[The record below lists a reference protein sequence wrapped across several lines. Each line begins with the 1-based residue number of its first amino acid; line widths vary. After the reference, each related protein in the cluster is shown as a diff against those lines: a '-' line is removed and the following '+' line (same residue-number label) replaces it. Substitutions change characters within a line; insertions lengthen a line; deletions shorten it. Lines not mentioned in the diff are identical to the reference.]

1 MEMDGDYIRPDN
13 QESILHSQSSVPQ
26 ILPLQHLKDI
36 TNNFSDEQILGRG
49 GSGVVYKGVLPNGE
63 TMAVKRLVSLLPG
76 CQKQFENEVYHLM
89 SLNHPNIVPF
99 LGYCY
104 ETQNVCLKHN
114 GKYVFAEITE
124 RLLCL
129 EYLPMGSLH
138 EYLLDESCRFDW
150 HTRYKIIE
158 GISFGLDYL
167 HKQINET
174 IIHLDIKPANIL
186 LNENM
191 VPKITDFGLSRLLDQ
206 QQTISTSS
214 QYGTLG
220 YMAPEYLQ
228 RGIISPK
235 SDIFSLGVIILELI
249 TGHKDYPDAT
259 TTSLV
264 DFIELE
270 LKRWI
275 DMMEKAPG
283 CTKLEKDC
291 KQIKR
296 CIQIGLICV
305 KTDRTNRPTT
315 TEILNML
322 HGLESVD
329 FHFSTEINIGE
340 SKRSMLG
347 DNSRMPSPLINSL
360 EVRDIMKAEEC
371 LANHLQPEQIIVNG
385 YPLRLAELTR
395 LLSCPRPPQKLKTG
409 NYWYDKESGL
419 WGKEGKKPDR
429 IISSHLNFFGK
440 LRPDASG
447 NGKTDVYINGREIT
461 KLELKILKI
470 AQVRCP
476 RDTYFWVYDDGAYE
490 EVAQNN
496 IKGRIWASP
505 ITRLVCS
512 MVSLPVPH
520 IYSK

>member
-1 MEMDGDYIRPDN
+1 MEMDGDSSRPDS
-13 QESILHSQSSVPQ
+13 QEIILQSQSLVPQ
-26 ILPLQHLKDI
+26 IIPLQHLKDI
-36 TNNFSDEQILGRG
+36 TDNFSDERILGQG
-49 GSGVVYKGVLPNGE
+49 GSGVVYKGLLPNGE

-99 LGYCY
+99 VGYCY
-104 ETQNVCLKHN
+104 ETHNVCLKHN

-129 EYLPMGSLH
+129 EYLPKGSL
-138 EYLLDESCRFDW
+138 EDYLLDESCRFDW

-158 GISFGLDYL
+158 GICFGLDYL

-174 IIHLDIKPANIL
+174 IIHLDLKPANIL
-186 LNENM
+186 LDDNM

-228 RGIISPK
+228 R
-235 SDIFSLGVIILELI
+235 D
-249 TGHKDYPDAT
+249 DT
-259 TTSLV
+259 TTSLL

-283 CTKLEKDC
+283 YTKLETDC
-291 KQIKR
+291 QEIKR
-296 CIQIGLICV
+296 CIQIGLVCV

-322 HGLESVD
+322 HGLESMDHLV
-329 FHFSTEINIGE
+329 STEINIDE
-340 SKRSMLG
+340 SMRSTLG
-347 DNSRMPSPLINSL
+347 NNLRMPSPLFSPL
-360 EVRDIMKAEEC
+360 EVRQSRKTEKYRENQ
-371 LANHLQPEQIIVNG
+371 LLPEQIIVNG
-385 YPLRLAELTR
+385 YPLRQEELTQ
-395 LLSCPRPPQKLKTG
+395 LLSCPWPPRKLKTG

-419 WGKEGKKPDR
+419 WGKKGEKPDK
-429 IISSHLNFFGK
+429 IISSNLNFTGK
-440 LRPDASG
+440 LHRDAS
-447 NGKTDVYINGREIT
+447 NGCTEVYINGREIT
-461 KLELKILKI
+461 RSELKILKV
-470 AQVRCP
+470 ASVRCP
-476 RDTYFWVYDDGAYE
+476 RGTHYWVYYDGAYE
-490 EVAQNN
+490 EEGQNN
-496 IKGRIWASP
+496 IKGKIWASP
-505 ITRLVCS
+505 LTRFVCALF
-512 MVSLPVPH
+512 SLPVPPGPSRV
-520 IYSK
+520 I